1 MNPLRLRD
9 LRKAGAKA
17 VGARSS
23 AGEPRLLE
31 GRDQAFVLLPVTP
44 ENRTLV
50 LDFAEGLAAVMA
62 LRQDQL
68 RAVEAGLDQ
77 LGLGEIK
84 AEIRAARKGLR
95 HRSHSA

>member
-1 MNPLRLRD
+1 MKTLPLRDFQRE
-9 LRKAGAKA
+9 GAKVLGA
-17 VGARSS
+17 VPS
-23 AGEPRLLE
+23 AGEPSLLE

-44 ENRTLV
+44 ENRARV

-77 LGLGEIK
+77 LGLGEVE
-84 AEIRAARKGLR
+84 AEVRAMRKRLR
-95 HRSHSA
+95 HRKHSS